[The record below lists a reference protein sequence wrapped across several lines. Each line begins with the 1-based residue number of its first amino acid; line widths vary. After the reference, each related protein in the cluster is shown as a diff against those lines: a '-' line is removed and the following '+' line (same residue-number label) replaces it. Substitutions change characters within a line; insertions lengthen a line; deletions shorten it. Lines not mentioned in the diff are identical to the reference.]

1 MKIVVTGATGFIGQH
16 LVSHLLN
23 KKYEVVAVGRSQSRL
38 ENCFGDR
45 VHKHKTD
52 YSLESLNEVFN
63 GADSIVHLAAKRLSR
78 DSDPFRLDPFIHSN
92 ILLTENVLL
101 AAKKNGV
108 KKVCQTSS
116 ISVYSEA
123 NQLPFNEE
131 DLPIPANIYGVSKL
145 ACEHLG
151 SLFSLMSDIKVT
163 SLRLGFLYGP
173 GEKEDLVFMKFIA
186 HAKKKKTLIIFGT
199 GKSSVDYIYV
209 KDVVSAIEK
218 AIQPEAPFGTFNI
231 GSGRSYSVVE
241 IAEAI
246 NEVFDNEGNVIF
258 DVSKEERVGILFM
271 NNNKAKTLLNCEPG
285 YNLNS
290 ALLEMKTYM
299 GASYD

>member
-1 MKIVVTGATGFIGQH
+1 MKVVVTGASGFIGQH

-23 KKYEVVAVGRSQSRL
+23 KKYEVVAVGRSQNRL
-38 ENCFGDR
+38 ENCYDDR
-45 VHKHKTD
+45 VHKHETD

-63 GADSIVHLAAKRLSR
+63 GADSIAHLAAKRLSR
-78 DSDPFRLDPFIHSN
+78 DSDPFRLDPFIHGN

-123 NQLPFNEE
+123 NKLPFNEN
-131 DLPIPANIYGVSKL
+131 DLPVPANMYGVSKL

-151 SLFSLMSDIKVT
+151 SFFSLRAGVKVT
-163 SLRLGFLYGP
+163 NLRLGFLYGL

-186 HAKKKKTLIIFGT
+186 LAKEKKTLTIFGT

-218 AIQPEAPFGTFNI
+218 AIQPDAPYGTFNI
-231 GSGRSYSVVE
+231 GSGRSYSIVE

-246 NEVFDNEGNVIF
+246 NEVFDNVGNIAF
-258 DVSKEERVGILFM
+258 DTSKQEIA
-271 NNNKAKTLLNCEPG
+271 NTLLLDIKKAEVI
-285 YNLNS
+285 LNWKPVYT
-290 ALLEMKTYM
+290 LLKGITDINKQFKNHK
-299 GASYD
+299 G